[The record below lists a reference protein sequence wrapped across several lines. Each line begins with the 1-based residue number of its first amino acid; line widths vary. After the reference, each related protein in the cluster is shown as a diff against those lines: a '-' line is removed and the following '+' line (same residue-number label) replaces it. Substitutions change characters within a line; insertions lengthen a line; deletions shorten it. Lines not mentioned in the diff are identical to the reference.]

1 MSKATNIDDFKYW
14 DYILI
19 HTDNMMVISHEA
31 RSIVEGLSKVYILK
45 KDPDTKND

>member
-1 MSKATNIDDFKYW
+1 MNTDGFEYY

-19 HTDNMMVISHEA
+19 HTYNMMVISHEA
-31 RSIVEGLSKVYILK
+31 RSIVEGVSKIYILK